1 MKRVERLKPGTIINY
16 AKEKFVVLGE
26 RNGGVFCLLAQSKDD
41 VEFYDGNEKPYN
53 DYRKSKLRATVEGRF
68 LTRLFENGASMD
80 DLVPYDLD
88 LSETDGSDGYGV
100 LQNVLAAPLTLW
112 DYGKYKGVIPNNED
126 GAWWLATPLWA
137 PRSPDT
143 YNSYVVWRVGSD
155 GGYATTGT
163 TAPASCAPLLF
174 STLRS
179 WSLMR
184 VRKKKSTWRECQ
196 TNCSWKKSN
205 ADGRKECSPLALRG
219 LSSRLRESKDG
230 DCKNQGHNFRTGL
243 VH

>member
-1 MKRVERLKPGTIINY
+1 MKRLGNLKPGTIFNY
-16 AKEKFVVLGE
+16 AKEKFAVLGP
-26 RNGGVFCLLAQSKDD
+26 RNDGVLCLLAQSKHDAA
-41 VEFYDGNEKPYN
+41 FYDGDEKPYN

-137 PRSPDT
+137 PRSPYTRLSVDVW
-143 YNSYVVWRVGSD
+143 YVYSD
-155 GGYATTGT
+155 GDYNYNWFNYTYGVR
-163 TAPASCAPLLF
+163 PAIVLNSSLLVSYEGEEEEIDLEKVPNELF
-174 STLRS
+174 MEEVER
-179 WSLMR
+179 R
-184 VRKKKSTWRECQ
+184 
-196 TNCSWKKSN
+196 WKKGMFTVSFE
-205 ADGRKECSPLALRG
+205 GTFVTFKGE
-219 LSSRLRESKDG
+219 
-230 DCKNQGHNFRTGL
+230 
-243 VH
+243 

>member
-1 MKRVERLKPGTIINY
+1 MKRLGNLKPGTIFNY
-16 AKEKFVVLGE
+16 AKEKFAVLGP
-26 RNGGVFCLLAQSKDD
+26 RNDGVFCLLAQSKDD

-137 PRSPDT
+137 PRSPYT
-143 YNSYVVWRVGSD
+143 YDSYGVWDVDS
-155 GGYATTGT
+155 
-163 TAPASCAPLLF
+163 
-174 STLRS
+174 
-179 WSLMR
+179 
-184 VRKKKSTWRECQ
+184 V
-196 TNCSWKKSN
+196 
-205 ADGRKECSPLALRG
+205 
-219 LSSRLRESKDG
+219 G
-230 DCKNQGHNFRTGL
+230 DCYVWYCSLTYGVRPAIVLNSSLL
-243 VH
+243 VSYEG

>member
-88 LSETDGSDGYGV
+88 LSETDGSYGYGV

-137 PRSPDT
+137 PRSPRT
-143 YNSYVVWRVGSD
+143 NLSNYVWNVDSD
-155 GGYATTGT
+155 G
-163 TAPASCAPLLF
+163 
-174 STLRS
+174 
-179 WSLMR
+179 
-184 VRKKKSTWRECQ
+184 
-196 TNCSWKKSN
+196 
-205 ADGRKECSPLALRG
+205 
-219 LSSRLRESKDG
+219 DG
-230 DCKNQGHNFRTGL
+230 DGYWYDGAGGVDCTGL
-243 VH
+243 CGTDRWTEILHLISAVSGWVGAQSEHGRAMVHETFKIRCAGQAWLLQGDPCAGQRHLAGPEMCDLQGR